1 VAFRRISLDRGS
13 PESLARVASRLIA
26 IAFSLVGA
34 MSKVREYMQCSES
47 DFLEYSAAHKAP
59 SKAEL
64 ERLVE
69 LIARQQSN
77 SIAKSRELLLEIRAR
92 LEKFDGF

>member
-1 VAFRRISLDRGS
+1 
-13 PESLARVASRLIA
+13 
-26 IAFSLVGA
+26 

-47 DFLEYSAAHKAP
+47 DFLEYCAAHKAP

-92 LEKFDGF
+92 LEKFDGL